1 MNLSTIN
8 LSLQRSLLAN
18 PTGANEKIRFK
29 VDSYYPDVTNL
40 PNGVR
45 ENFEKHQLMTPS
57 AGSFMKYV
65 RPHSNLSPICF
76 SISLS
81 STSLFRLKHCTAAD
95 EYRYLHLI

>member
-29 VDSYYPDVTNL
+29 VDSYYPDVTKL

-45 ENFEKHQLMTPS
+45 ENFEKHQRRTPS
-57 AGSFMKYV
+57 V
-65 RPHSNLSPICF
+65 HSLRKFFP
-76 SISLS
+76 
-81 STSLFRLKHCTAAD
+81 LKDPTNAIYSD
-95 EYRYLHLI
+95 LTILIITKRR